1 MKNIKNIVLMNYKKK
16 IKKERKNQSRIL
28 NKKSQQNK
36 DQHMFYL
43 IKKNLKKMFMSS
55 IKFRQ

>member
-1 MKNIKNIVLMNYKKK
+1 MNYKKK

-28 NKKSQQNK
+28 NKKSQQNQ

-43 IKKNLKKMFMSS
+43 IKKILKKMFMSS

>member
-43 IKKNLKKMFMSS
+43 IKNLKK
-55 IKFRQ
+55 KNVHE